1 MLLHDLGRGLL
12 RRWYFVVIG
21 VLLTACGA
29 VLLSSMVP
37 PMHRATAR
45 VVLIPPPSLVSTDG
59 NPYLFLGGLEQALGV
74 LTVKLSSEATSEQI
88 LQEHP
93 DGSYTAVKDATSPGP
108 IMLITAESESPESTL
123 QVLDAVLRVVPEN
136 LENMQDQLNIPG
148 QSRITALTIVRED
161 ATTTVLQGQLRA
173 VLAGV
178 ALGLSMTV
186 LLTGLLDRLLTSRT
200 KKAGRRHASVPG
212 DEPQEGASRA
222 ADDQEPV
229 SRRGT
234 KRSRRPAAASPAP
247 APAAAVPPAAEDGS
261 EALKNDK
268 DELPTMATNK

>member
-29 VLLSSMVP
+29 LLLSSLVP
-37 PMHRATAR
+37 PTHRATAR
-45 VVLIPPPSLVSTDG
+45 VVLIPPSSVVSADG

-74 LTVKLSSEATSEQI
+74 LTVKLSSDAASEQV
-88 LQEHP
+88 LQAYP
-93 DGSYTAVKDATSPGP
+93 GGSYTAVKDAMSPGP
-108 IMLITAESESPESTL
+108 IMLITAETESPDSTL
-123 QVLDAVLRVVPEN
+123 QVLDAVLKIVPEN
-136 LENMQDQLNIPG
+136 LENMQDQLNIPDP
-148 QSRITALTIVRED
+148 SRITALTIVRED
-161 ATTTVLQGQLRA
+161 ATTKVLQSQLRA

-186 LLTGLLDRLLTSRT
+186 LLTGLLDRMLTSR
-200 KKAGRRHASVPG
+200 KRKMGRRHASVPG

-222 ADDQEPV
+222 AEDQVQV

-234 KRSRRPAAASPAP
+234 KRSRRPAAE
-247 APAAAVPPAAEDGS
+247 PPAAEDGS
-261 EALKNDK
+261 EAPKRDK
-268 DELPTMATNK
+268 DELPTMATNQ